1 MLQSRH
7 LGREVQAMPVDAT
20 IWLSTKQAADMV
32 GVDPVTWRR
41 WDDAGRL
48 TSIRRYMPGKFRY
61 YHRADVEE
69 YIRRAMVN
77 EGNE

>member
-1 MLQSRH
+1 MIQSAH

-20 IWLSTKQAADMV
+20 IWLSTREAARMV
-32 GVDPVTWRR
+32 GVDPATWRR

-48 TSIRRYMPGKFRY
+48 ASIRRYQPGAYRY
-61 YHRADVEE
+61 YRRADVEE
-69 YIRRAMVN
+69 YIRRAMGN